1 MLRFLCL
8 CFINNNNL
16 FSFWKGAIVKKKIED
31 SLAIIEEI
39 DEEIKQDEMLAF
51 VRKHSNVVIGGIAAV
66 IVGIVMY
73 STWHERKNKKME
85 DVTNAL
91 LTIIQNPSS
100 GDNLMLGKLIE
111 SAPSELKPIL
121 SIIKRGRQVMLGGG
135 SSGEK
140 DLEPIL
146 ELANRGGVDLVWRDL
161 AMLIYVSYSSK
172 PSEELI
178 KMLEP
183 LTATERPFRFSA
195 LEFTA
200 MFHMNAGET
209 EKALKCLDSIT
220 NDPEAPKTMKERIKT
235 LAQYIRSEMS
245 E

>member
-1 MLRFLCL
+1 M
-8 CFINNNNL
+8 
-16 FSFWKGAIVKKKIED
+16 KKKIED
-31 SLAIIEEI
+31 SVAIIEEI
-39 DEEIKQDEMLAF
+39 DEEIKQDEMVAF
-51 VRKHSNVVIGGIAAV
+51 VRKHSNAVVGGLVAV

-73 STWHERKNKKME
+73 STWHERRNKKME
-85 DVTNAL
+85 DITNAL

-121 SIIKRGRQVMLGGG
+121 TLIKRGRQVMLGGAN
-135 SSGEK
+135 EE
-140 DLEPIL
+140 DLKPIL
-146 ELANRGGVDLVWRDL
+146 ELANRGGVDIVWRDL

-178 KMLEP
+178 KLLEP
-183 LTATERPFRFSA
+183 LATPERPFKFSA
-195 LEFTA
+195 MEFIA

-209 EKALKCLDSIT
+209 EKALKCL
-220 NDPEAPKTMKERIKT
+220 NDIVNNPESPKTMKERIKT
-235 LAQYIRSEMS
+235 LAQHIRSEMN